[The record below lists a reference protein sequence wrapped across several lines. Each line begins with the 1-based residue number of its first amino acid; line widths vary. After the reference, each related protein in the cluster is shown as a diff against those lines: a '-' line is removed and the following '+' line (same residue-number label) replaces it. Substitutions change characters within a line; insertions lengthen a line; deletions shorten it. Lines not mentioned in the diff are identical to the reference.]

1 MEFISSA
8 LIRSQF
14 SDILAQTYYQNKKF
28 MIRKS
33 NRPMAILLSVEE
45 YEALSGIPPKKPKG
59 RKNKTP

>member
-33 NRPMAILLSVEE
+33 NRPMAILLSIEE
-45 YEALSGIPPKKPKG
+45 YEQLAGVPSKKPKG
-59 RKNKTP
+59 RKNKP